1 MARGPFTGVLS
12 PVLTPIAPD
21 GGIDGPRFR
30 AMCRWQLDEGIDG
43 LAVFGTTSEANSL
56 GLSDRIRHLDALVE
70 NGIPGE
76 KLMPG
81 TGTCSLSDTV
91 MLTKKAVDIG
101 AGGVLLLPPFYY
113 KGVSDDGLF
122 AYVSELI
129 RQVNDSR
136 LRIYLYHIPP
146 QAVIG
151 WSLPLIQRL
160 TAAFPEIIIGLKDSS
175 GDWENTKA
183 ILEGVPDFDV
193 FPGSETFLLQGLRA
207 GGAGC
212 ISASA
217 NVNAAGIR
225 AVLDAHSKGDDAT
238 LDSADADMR
247 AVRTVFQS
255 FPLVP
260 ALKAAV
266 AHFSGDEA
274 WRTVRPPLTGL
285 DADKTAELLTRLKDI
300 DFAIDFGGQLTRT
313 G

>member
-1 MARGPFTGVLS
+1 MARGPFSGVLS
-12 PVLTPIAPD
+12 PVLTPIASD
-21 GGIDGPRFR
+21 GGIDGRRFY
-30 AMCRWQLDEGIDG
+30 ALCRWQLAQGVDG

-56 GLSDRIRHLDALVE
+56 GLADKMRHLEALAE
-70 NGIPGE
+70 NGIPPE

-81 TGTCSLSDTV
+81 TGTCSLGDTV
-91 MLTKKAVDIG
+91 MLTKRAVDIG

-122 AYVSELI
+122 AYVSEVI
-129 RQVNDSR
+129 RQVNDRR

-160 TAAFPEIIIGLKDSS
+160 VAAFPDTIVGLKDSS
-175 GDWENTKA
+175 GDWDTTQA
-183 ILEGVPDFDV
+183 ILDGVPDFDV
-193 FPGSETFLLQGLRA
+193 FPGSETFLLQGLKA

-217 NVNAAGIR
+217 NVNGAGIR
-225 AVLDAHSKGDDAT
+225 AVLDAYAAGET
-238 LDSADADMR
+238 TRLESADADMR
-247 AVRTVFQS
+247 AVRSVFQS

-260 ALKAAV
+260 ALKVAV

-274 WRTVRPPLTGL
+274 WRTVRPPLMGL
-285 DADKTAELLTRLKDI
+285 DADKTAELLSRLQEIDFTI
-300 DFAIDFGGQLTRT
+300 DFAGQLSKA